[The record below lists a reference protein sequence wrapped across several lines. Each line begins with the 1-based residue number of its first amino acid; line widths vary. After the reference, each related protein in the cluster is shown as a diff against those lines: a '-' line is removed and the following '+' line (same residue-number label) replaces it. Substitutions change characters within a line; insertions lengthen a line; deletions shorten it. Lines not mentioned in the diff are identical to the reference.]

1 MKKSILF
8 FVFFLS
14 TYCVLYAQ
22 VTTSSLS
29 GVVTENSGQTIEGA
43 TIKATHMPSGTTY
56 SGSANASG
64 RYNLANMRVGG
75 PYRVEVTYVGQNP
88 VVYEDVYLQLGQP
101 FVLNPIF
108 RDNSTTIDEVAVV
121 GTRRSQKDGVS
132 TTVNRRQIENLP
144 SISRSV
150 NDLTRLTPQANGTA
164 IGGGNYRA
172 NNFTVDGANFNNQFG
187 IGQNI
192 PANGAPISIDA
203 LEQIAVSVTP
213 FDVRQSGFTGAAIN
227 AVTRSGRNDFFGS
240 AFYTGR
246 SDKQQ
251 GTRIND
257 VNARIN
263 DMSVKQY
270 GFTFG
275 GPIVKNKLF
284 FFVNLEQQKEVEPGP
299 TKIASTTDLK
309 YGEPGTPNYVAR
321 PTETFLNEVKS
332 YLIKNYGY
340 DPGEYQGYSNK
351 SNSDKIFVRLDWN
364 IADNHKLNFKY
375 NQVKGKR
382 PIGVSSSTSGSN
394 VSFSGSNNRLS
405 NNALHFS
412 NSNYFTEANLY
423 SASVEYSGSLGRYNH
438 TARIN
443 YVNQNEP
450 RSSAGGL
457 FPLVDIK
464 EGEAILTTFGYEPF
478 TYGNLRDVETMTFTY
493 DADYS
498 LGKHNF
504 TGGFQFE
511 RSKTKNGFQR
521 FGTGYY
527 LYDSWAD
534 FIDPAGKAINYA
546 LTFPLT
552 ADGSQAFPSFEF
564 HQYSLYFQ
572 DQYNFSERLKLT
584 GGVRFE
590 LPTFPNVKE
599 IQTHPL
605 IEKLTFLDGININT
619 GALPKSRVMVSPR
632 FGFNYD
638 VYGDRSLTLRGGT
651 GVFTGR
657 IPFVWIVAQSGDAGM
672 LQSTIVMQGKANTP
686 AFSPD
691 ITANYPKPVPAAGTS
706 IPSGGVSAMSRN
718 LKFPSTWKSSLAV
731 DYNLPWG
738 TVATLEAI
746 YNKDI
751 NAVVA
756 RNVNLVEPTQM
767 DVTGYDDHRFIFP
780 DAPKDRYINKINKE
794 GLADPNATSGFNTT
808 QMTNAKGGHYYS
820 LTAQLQKNFDKG
832 FSAMIAYTYTAAKN
846 FGDGSGDQIINLW
859 SLPYQAYGNSN
870 IPELSYT
877 SNIVPSRLVGSV
889 SYTNSWISNLN
900 TSMTLFYSGS
910 SMGRYS
916 YYYGTDFNRDGQV
929 NDLIY
934 IPSDRNQ
941 LQFVDIPAGNSNY
954 GGKAY
959 SAAEQA
965 KIFWDLVDGDDY
977 LKSRIGKTTE
987 RNGAVAPWRHQFDFR
1002 LSQELVKNIG
1012 GVNNSLEFF
1021 WDVFNIGN
1029 LFNSSWGI
1037 YKINNNVLLTPT
1049 NMFSKSA
1056 SGSNPAIPALDI
1068 KGNVIPTFNMGNAN
1082 GDIITKLNRPNETIS
1097 STYYMQFGLKFKF
1110 N

>member
-8 FVFFLS
+8 FVFVLS
-14 TYCVLYAQ
+14 IYCSVQAQ
-22 VTTSSLS
+22 VTTSSLT
-29 GVVTENSGQTIEGA
+29 GLVTENSGHFTEGA
-43 TIKATHMPSGTTY
+43 TIKATHLPSGTTY
-56 SGSANASG
+56 SGSSNSSG
-64 RYNLANMRVGG
+64 RFNLANMRVGG
-75 PYRVEVTYVGQNP
+75 PYRVEVTFVGQNP
-88 VVYEDVYLQLGQP
+88 LIYEDVFLQLGQP

-108 RDNSTTIDEVAVV
+108 GESSTAIDEVAIV
-121 GTRRSQKDGVS
+121 GTRRSLKEGAS
-132 TTVNRRQIENLP
+132 TVVNRRQIENLP
-144 SISRSV
+144 TISRSV

-192 PANGAPISIDA
+192 PANGSPISIDA
-203 LEQIAVSVTP
+203 IEQIVVNVTP

-240 AFYTGR
+240 AFYSGR
-246 SDKQQ
+246 NDKLQ
-251 GTRIND
+251 GSRID
-257 VNARIN
+257 GVRAQVN

-299 TKIASTTDLK
+299 TKIASTDALK
-309 YGEPGTPNYVAR
+309 FGEPGTPNYVAR
-321 PTETFLNEVKS
+321 PTETFLNGVKT
-332 YLIKNYGY
+332 YLIDNYGY
-340 DPGEYQGYSNK
+340 DPGVYQGYSNK
-351 SNSDKIFVRLDWN
+351 SNSDKFFVRLDWN

-382 PIGVSSSTSGSN
+382 PSGVSSSTSGSN

-412 NSNYFTEANLY
+412 NSNYFTESNLY
-423 SASVEYSGSLGRYNH
+423 SASLEYAGSIGQYNH

-450 RSSAGGL
+450 RSSAGDL

-464 EGEAILTTFGYEPF
+464 DGDAVITTFGYEPF
-478 TYGNLRDVETMTFTY
+478 TYGNLRDVETMSFTY
-493 DADYS
+493 DGDYTI
-498 LGKHNF
+498 GKHNL
-504 TGGFQFE
+504 TAGFQFE
-511 RSKTKNGFQR
+511 KSKTKNGFQR

-527 LYDSWAD
+527 IYDSWDD

-564 HQYSLYFQ
+564 HQYSLYLQ
-572 DQYNFSERLKLT
+572 DQYSFSDRLKLT
-584 GGVRFE
+584 AGLRFE

-605 IEKLTFLDGININT
+605 IEKLSFLDNININT
-619 GALPKSRVMVSPR
+619 GDLPKSRVMVSPR

-672 LQSTIVMQGKANTP
+672 LQSTMVLQGKANTP
-686 AFSPD
+686 VFSSD
-691 ITANYPKPVPAAGTS
+691 ITANYPSPVPAAGTS
-706 IPSGGVSAMSRN
+706 IPSGGVSAMSRD

-756 RNVNLVEPTQM
+756 RNVNLVEPTSM
-767 DVTGYDDHRFIFP
+767 NITGYTDHRFIFP
-780 DAPKDRYINKINKE
+780 DAANERYINKINSA
-794 GLADPNATSGFNTT
+794 GLADPTANSGFNTT

-832 FSAMIAYTYTAAKN
+832 FSAMLAYTYTAAKN

-859 SLPYQAYGNSN
+859 SLPYQGYGNSN

-877 SNIVPSRLVGSV
+877 SNIVPSRLVGAV
-889 SYTNSWISNLN
+889 SYTNAWISNLN

-916 YYYGTDFNRDGQV
+916 YYYGSDFNRDGQV
-929 NDLIY
+929 NDLIF
-934 IPSDRNQ
+934 IPEDRSQ
-941 LQFVDIPAGNSNY
+941 LVFVDIAAGNSNY
-954 GGKAY
+954 GGNAY
-959 SAAEQA
+959 TAADQA
-965 KIFWDLVDGDDY
+965 EIFWNLVDNDDY

-1012 GVNNSLEFF
+1012 GANNSLEFF

-1049 NMFSKSA
+1049 NMLSRY
-1056 SGSNPAIPALDI
+1056 SGGNLVSPALDI
-1068 KGNVIPTFNMGNAN
+1068 KGTELPTFTMGYAN
-1082 GDIITKLNRPNETIS
+1082 GDIIRELRRPNETIT
-1097 STYYMQFGLKFKF
+1097 STYYMHFGLKFKF